1 MKLYEA
7 GKFLKALKA
16 NTVFV
21 TDLFPNSKSSIEN
34 SLADQQNDNCLLGNI
49 MDQRVSSLVA
59 DHNQLL
65 GGLKNLELTPL
76 ILTYLVCYLDLQ
88 GFKCSP

>member
-7 GKFLKALKA
+7 GKFLKA

-59 DHNQLL
+59 DHNQL